1 MDVQNIRHQAYIA
14 TLMADAI
21 RLMQYQTERE
31 HGASPEQTALV
42 VALSSAQEAARNLAA
57 AIEGR
62 PF

>member
-1 MDVQNIRHQAYIA
+1 MDQNIRHQAYLA

-31 HGASPEQTALV
+31 HSASPEQTAFV
-42 VALSSAQEAARNLAA
+42 VALSAAQQAARDLASK
-57 AIEGR
+57 IEGR